1 MYPVFWKA
9 GGGPLPHVWGFGY
22 WSSGPESPE
31 GDGLLTYH
39 NLEGESEKVREMDL
53 VELQDAPIKALLH
66 WIYFRGSCNI
76 FRELKGFHGKTD
88 LHNRVA

>member
-9 GGGPLPHVWGFGY
+9 GGGPLLHVWGFGY

-39 NLEGESEKVREMDL
+39 NLEGESEGVREKDL
-53 VELQDAPIKALLH
+53 VELQSSPIKALIH
-66 WIYFRGSCNI
+66 WIYFRGV
-76 FRELKGFHGKTD
+76 LKYFQGIE
-88 LHNRVA
+88 RIPW

>member
-53 VELQDAPIKALLH
+53 VKLQDAPIKALLH
-66 WIYFRGSCNI
+66 WIYFRGPSS
-76 FRELKGFHGKTD
+76 LKLIEEGLSSENRKTS
-88 LHNRVA
+88 